1 MARVIDPARSTPE
14 ARSGLLLSLRDAV
27 VRLFDRANGAV
38 GPVNDITSGDL
49 SHIRRLAE
57 A

>member
-1 MARVIDPARSTPE
+1 MARVIDPARSTPG